1 MNKTTLSL
9 AAMAAVSVSVSAQ
22 AATPQEIHSQL
33 LTEIGVLI
41 QKISLYGD
49 LYEGSRDNYVLEL
62 TTLQTELTA
71 DTELA
76 KGEKYYRDKMNDI
89 DARSIKE
96 LSYYLTFNDLTK
108 KFDALAEEKKFWKDW
123 LNMSHTPEYTKA
135 FCDYKNGQID
145 GLKIDA
151 KGKQI
156 TDYKDEKGYI
166 EKGDELNEK
175 SESLSK
181 DIENLTKELRNVAAA
196 NTGSDGR
203 AVMDAKAATYAATMP
218 PRPN

>member
-1 MNKTTLSL
+1 
-9 AAMAAVSVSVSAQ
+9 
-22 AATPQEIHSQL
+22 
-33 LTEIGVLI
+33 
-41 QKISLYGD
+41 
-49 LYEGSRDNYVLEL
+49 
-62 TTLQTELTA
+62 
-71 DTELA
+71 
-76 KGEKYYRDKMNDI
+76 
-89 DARSIKE
+89 
-96 LSYYLTFNDLTK
+96 
-108 KFDALAEEKKFWKDW
+108 
-123 LNMSHTPEYTKA
+123 MSHTPEYTKA

-203 AVMDAKAATYAATMP
+203 AVMDAKAATYAANDAAKTELNEKVKDLRTNYDGQLEGLVKNLTPDKNDYFGMV
-218 PRPN
+218 